1 MKNNETPL
9 FKRVAA
15 IIGIVLLVGI
25 YIVLFAEALF
35 GDMGPG
41 SAFAGCAAATVAI
54 PIFLWLILWVYTALT
69 GNRTVASADPYGKFD
84 KKDEGNN

>member
-1 MKNNETPL
+1 MEKKETPV
-9 FKRVAA
+9 FKRIAA
-15 IIGIVLLVGI
+15 IIGIILLLGVYVVLL
-25 YIVLFAEALF
+25 FEALF

-69 GNRTVASADPYGKFD
+69 GKKTVASPDPYGKYD
-84 KKDEGNN
+84 NVDENR